1 MNARKRSASKQR
13 RTGEKAFRKAKE
25 RFLTLLRHPLVNH
38 PATKGLLMAG
48 VVVFTL
54 AVIAVSYAYL
64 RFARLTD
71 EKLAAGPISNSA
83 MVFGAPG
90 RVAVGDG
97 ATIDEIVGQLRASG
111 YNDSRANRMGWY
123 NIRPDAVEI
132 FPGKDSFSPGEGAV
146 IKFAGR
152 RVSQIISLRDNT
164 ERTEYFLE
172 PELLT
177 NLFDRDRKK
186 RRLVN
191 FQDIPKDLVNAVV
204 AAEDKRFFQHSGF
217 DPVRVLK
224 AAYVNVREERISQG
238 ASTLSMQLAG
248 DLWLDRKERTWKR
261 KAGEVLITL
270 HLERKLTKQQ
280 IFEYYANEI
289 YVGNVGSFS
298 IHGFGQ
304 AAQTYFNKDIRH
316 LTLAET
322 ALLAGL
328 PRGPNLYNPFR
339 NPARAKARR
348 DWVLGQMLEN
358 GYIDETRHRAA
369 VETPI
374 AVTMG
379 GTDSGDA
386 PYFVDLTYNWL
397 RQGYPA
403 LDFQSQGYR
412 VYTTLDLNLQ
422 REAVAA
428 MKLGLKEVDDRC
440 RRLGRTREK
449 GWPNVQAAMV
459 AIDPKTGAIK
469 ALLGG
474 RSYAVSQLNRALA
487 KRPPGSVFKPFVF
500 AAALNTALE
509 DTPYVLTTTTQVA
522 DEPTTFW
529 FDDKPYEPKGYG
541 DVYYGE
547 VSLRRAL
554 AKSLNVPTV
563 RIAEMVGYDRV
574 VDLARRCG
582 LNMNIQPTPAVA
594 LGSYEVTPLEIAGA
608 YTAFANRGEVVKP
621 YQVQMIRDKDGKML
635 FENNPVATP
644 VLDPRVAYLMVDLM
658 EEVLRSGTGVRV
670 RAMGFSAPAAG
681 KTGTSHDGW
690 FAGFTSELLCIVWV
704 GYDDYRDVKME
715 GAQSALPIWTDFMK
729 RATAYREYKRVKPF
743 EAPEGIVNVEIDPE
757 SGKLAAAGCG
767 STPQSEVFIAG
778 TQPVELCDGRST
790 QVAGWEVG
798 SDEPALVPTSA
809 GKPAAVARGRVDF
822 PIPPAQTPKEE
833 EEKPKKKGFFGRI
846 LDIFK

>member
-1 MNARKRSASKQR
+1 M
-13 RTGEKAFRKAKE
+13 
-25 RFLTLLRHPLVNH
+25 
-38 PATKGLLMAG
+38 
-48 VVVFTL
+48 
-54 AVIAVSYAYL
+54 
-64 RFARLTD
+64 
-71 EKLAAGPISNSA
+71 
-83 MVFGAPG
+83 
-90 RVAVGDG
+90 
-97 ATIDEIVGQLRASG
+97 
-111 YNDSRANRMGWY
+111 
-123 NIRPDAVEI
+123 
-132 FPGKDSFSPGEGAV
+132 
-146 IKFAGR
+146 
-152 RVSQIISLRDNT
+152 
-164 ERTEYFLE
+164 
-172 PELLT
+172 
-177 NLFDRDRKK
+177 
-186 RRLVN
+186 
-191 FQDIPKDLVNAVV
+191 V

-217 DPVRVLK
+217 DPVRVMK
-224 AAYVNVREERISQG
+224 AAYVNLREERISQG

-304 AAQTYFNKDIRH
+304 AAQAYFNKDIRQ
-316 LTLAET
+316 LTLAES
-322 ALLAGL
+322 ALIAGL

-348 DWVLGQMLEN
+348 DWVLAQMLEN
-358 GYIDETRHRAA
+358 GYIDEARYQAA
-369 VETPI
+369 IEAPI
-374 AVTMG
+374 SVTMG

-386 PYFVDLTYNWL
+386 PYFVDLAYNWL
-397 RQGYPA
+397 RQNYPA

-428 MKLGLKEVDDRC
+428 MKLGLKEIDALC

-449 GWPNVQAAMV
+449 GWPGVQAAMV
-459 AIDPKTGAIK
+459 VLDPKTGAIK

-529 FDDKPYEPKGYG
+529 FDDKPYEPKGYK

-608 YTAFANRGEVVKP
+608 YTVFANHGEVLKP

-658 EEVLRSGTGVRV
+658 EDVLRSGHGRACAGDGLFGPGRRQNRDFARRLVCGFHVRIAV
-670 RAMGFSAPAAG
+670 
-681 KTGTSHDGW
+681 HCLGW
-690 FAGFTSELLCIVWV
+690 L
-704 GYDDYRDVKME
+704 RR
-715 GAQSALPIWTDFMK
+715 LP
-729 RATAYREYKRVKPF
+729 
-743 EAPEGIVNVEIDPE
+743 
-757 SGKLAAAGCG
+757 
-767 STPQSEVFIAG
+767 
-778 TQPVELCDGRST
+778 
-790 QVAGWEVG
+790 
-798 SDEPALVPTSA
+798 
-809 GKPAAVARGRVDF
+809 
-822 PIPPAQTPKEE
+822 
-833 EEKPKKKGFFGRI
+833 
-846 LDIFK
+846 